1 MIVTTCFGAL
11 ILVPATSQRRVGVDE
26 LPARWLIITRVTT
39 GPGVDTYAVNGRLYL
54 KVNKEPRDKSWD
66 LAEQ

>member
-1 MIVTTCFGAL
+1 MIV
-11 ILVPATSQRRVGVDE
+11 
-26 LPARWLIITRVTT
+26 TRVTT
-39 GPGVDTYAVNGRLYL
+39 GSGVDTYAVNGRLYL